1 MSSNITEPSD
11 PKKAESGVD
20 NTTQI
25 NASPL
30 NKGKAKAKDL
40 KKDPNTEEEDND
52 DDEEDMGSEEEGTDE
67 EVEDNLD
74 EIDPTAIVG
83 RRTRGVKV
91 DYTSKE
97 ALEKAG
103 LQGNEKDE
111 DTDEDV
117 EMKDA

>member
-1 MSSNITEPSD
+1 M
-11 PKKAESGVD
+11 AED
-20 NTTQI
+20 
-25 NASPL
+25 
-30 NKGKAKAKDL
+30 DL
-40 KKDPNTEEEDND
+40 K
-52 DDEEDMGSEEEGTDE
+52 
-67 EVEDNLD
+67 
-74 EIDPTAIVG
+74 EIDPRAIVG

-111 DTDEDV
+111 DSDEDV

>member
-1 MSSNITEPSD
+1 M
-11 PKKAESGVD
+11 
-20 NTTQI
+20 
-25 NASPL
+25 
-30 NKGKAKAKDL
+30 
-40 KKDPNTEEEDND
+40 EEEDE
-52 DDEEDMGSEEEGTDE
+52 DDEESEDEGSDE
-67 EVEDNLD
+67 EVSLIFHIFQRRVILSITFTFFFIYPDPFFRVTKFLIFFQAEDDLN

-111 DTDEDV
+111 DSDEDV
-117 EMKDA
+117 EMKEA

>member
-1 MSSNITEPSD
+1 MRGPTKRSVSSSTYFSD
-11 PKKAESGVD
+11 ASFYLSRLPFFLSTPILFRVTKFLIFFQAED
-20 NTTQI
+20 D
-25 NASPL
+25 L
-30 NKGKAKAKDL
+30 N
-40 KKDPNTEEEDND
+40 
-52 DDEEDMGSEEEGTDE
+52 
-67 EVEDNLD
+67 

-111 DTDEDV
+111 DSDEDV
-117 EMKDA
+117 EMKEA